1 MTEQEL
7 ILLKD
12 ITDKNCDMF
21 AQAELMQKLCVEWGY
36 AQSSLAARLHISQS
50 SVGNK
55 IRLLQY
61 SQQERERILYYQ
73 LSERHARALLRILP
87 PKRVKLIETAGQ
99 MRLTVQQTEDLV
111 EKYRSG
117 AISELSTNES
127 DQRVA
132 NIASFTDYIAVATN
146 KLRNFGYHVSCL
158 TESGDRWQRITII
171 VRE

>member
-1 MTEQEL
+1 MTEQD
-7 ILLKD
+7 IKS
-12 ITDKNCDMF
+12 ITDNHADMF
-21 AQAELMQKLCVEWGY
+21 AQAEQMQKLCLEYGY
-36 AQSSLAARLHISQS
+36 TQSKLAKQLSISQS

-61 SQQERERILYYQ
+61 SQHERARILFYQ

-87 PKRVKLIETAGQ
+87 PKRAKLIETAGQ
-99 MRLTVQQTEDLV
+99 MRLTVQQTEELV

-117 AISELSTNES
+117 ETSESP
-127 DQRVA
+127 
-132 NIASFTDYIAVATN
+132 ASNTDRQVTGIDSFADYITAATN
-146 KLRNFGYHVSCL
+146 KLRNIGYHVSCL